1 MCAVIAPPAH
11 PCACAPKSQQARFD
25 GAPKSVIIITA
36 PTAQQSTTMRPPRNG
51 VTGRVAHAHKAGAGK
66 PIGRPPRAFT
76 DEEKQAWYA
85 IVADWTWADLTHR
98 KFAIATA
105 RLHARV
111 AELKAHPAVV
121 ELRNLEREKVKAEVT
136 ADRHREEVRGG
147 CVVRRD
153 GDGRRGEV
161 AAGDDD
167 VRWSEDLIKRAA
179 ELGCTPAELHE
190 RRMRYF
196 K

>member
-1 MCAVIAPPAH
+1 
-11 PCACAPKSQQARFD
+11 
-25 GAPKSVIIITA
+25 
-36 PTAQQSTTMRPPRNG
+36 MRPPRNG

-66 PIGRPPRAFT
+66 PIGKPPRAFT
-76 DEEKQAWYA
+76 DEEKQAWYS

-98 KFAIATA
+98 KFAIKTA

-111 AELKAHPAVV
+111 AELKEHPAVV
-121 ELRNLEREKVKAEVT
+121 ELRNLEREVVRTEVT